1 MKLLFF
7 FNMGFTKTIAKKG
20 ARQVIIQTQ
29 NQEKCRCS
37 VLLGI
42 TADGD
47 RLPPLVI
54 FKAKENKT
62 VYKKLQ
68 SNINVKNHL
77 IYVEC
82 NNNAWCTESI
92 MKKWFDNIWIPY
104 INKNKYAIDGYGY
117 FIMDKATAHWT
128 EEILTNYKTDKSF
141 ISFIPAGLTRYF
153 QPLDVSVNKP
163 FKTALKQKYI
173 NYCIE
178 EGQENQKVSR
188 NKIIEF
194 ICNVWYDNS
203 IISKEIIYNSFRC
216 TGIANNINGTED
228 YLFSAWNYM
237 KNEKPLIINDFNL
250 IEGKD
255 VEDDSDDE
263 SENN

>member
-1 MKLLFF
+1 
-7 FNMGFTKTIAKKG
+7 MGFTKTIAKKG

-29 NQEKCRCS
+29 NQEKCRCL

-42 TADGD
+42 TADGE

-104 INKNKYAIDGYGY
+104 INKNKYATDGYGY
-117 FIMDKATAHWT
+117 VIMDKATAHWT
-128 EEILTNYKTDKSF
+128 E
-141 ISFIPAGLTRYF
+141 
-153 QPLDVSVNKP
+153 
-163 FKTALKQKYI
+163 
-173 NYCIE
+173 
-178 EGQENQKVSR
+178 
-188 NKIIEF
+188 
-194 ICNVWYDNS
+194 
-203 IISKEIIYNSFRC
+203 
-216 TGIANNINGTED
+216 
-228 YLFSAWNYM
+228 
-237 KNEKPLIINDFNL
+237 
-250 IEGKD
+250 
-255 VEDDSDDE
+255 
-263 SENN
+263 